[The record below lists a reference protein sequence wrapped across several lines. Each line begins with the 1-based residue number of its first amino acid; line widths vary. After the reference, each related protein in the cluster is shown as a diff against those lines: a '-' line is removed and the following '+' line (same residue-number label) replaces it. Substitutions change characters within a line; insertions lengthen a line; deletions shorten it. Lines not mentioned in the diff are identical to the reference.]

1 MTLSTT
7 ARTATQLGAALR
19 LRRRQLR
26 LTQGDVGART
36 NVRQATLSLLENGA
50 TDARLSTL
58 MDVLAALDLELVVR
72 PREKGSDQSLG
83 AIF

>member
-1 MTLSTT
+1 MALSTT

-26 LTQGDVGART
+26 LSQGDVGART
-36 NVRQATLSLLENGA
+36 HVRQATLSLLENGA